1 MRPWCNFQI
10 QKPPDMDAIKPALD
24 ALICAYKVYFA
35 GAPGMPNDDVLI
47 DYMLCQIQNA
57 PAAKQLGQT
66 LDEKSVA
73 GFIKPSALI
82 ALVQCALEVKQL
94 RRRLADSKKEADIAW
109 NLIGSAG
116 RIIRG
121 KKGTAHVRYS
131 AALYELGLIGEK
143 HGQDRSDPKYQE
155 AAERYYFLRTGG
167 YEFHK
172 GELINFDPCGHD
184 DSVATVMDEFNVE
197 DWGSL
202 ERAWRRIDR
211 REALAGSKR
220 DKIQPSYDAE
230 VFPVK

>member
-1 MRPWCNFQI
+1 
-10 QKPPDMDAIKPALD
+10 MDVIKPALN

-35 GAPGMPNDDVLI
+35 SAPGMPNDDVLI
-47 DYMLCQIQNA
+47 DYMVRQIQN
-57 PAAKQLGQT
+57 PAAAKKLGQT
-66 LDEKSVA
+66 LDEKSVD

-94 RRRLADSKKEADIAW
+94 RRRLADSEKEADIAW
-109 NLIGSAG
+109 NLIGGAG
-116 RIIRG
+116 RIIQ
-121 KKGTAHVRYS
+121 KKEGTAHKRYS
-131 AALYELGLIGEK
+131 GALYELGLIGEK
-143 HGQDRSDPKYQE
+143 SGQDRSDSKHKD
-155 AAERYYFLRTGG
+155 AADRYFFLRTGG

-202 ERAWRRIDR
+202 ERTWRRK
-211 REALAGSKR
+211 G
-220 DKIQPSYDAE
+220 IQVSYDAE

>member
-47 DYMLCQIQNA
+47 DYMVRQIQNPA
-57 PAAKQLGQT
+57 AAKQLGQT
-66 LDEKSVA
+66 LDEKSVD

-116 RIIRG
+116 RIIQ
-121 KKGTAHVRYS
+121 KKEGTAHKRYS
-131 AALYELGLIGEK
+131 DALYELGLIGEK
-143 HGQDRSDPKYQE
+143 HGQDRSDSKHQE
-155 AAERYYFLRTGG
+155 AADRYYSLRTGG
-167 YEFHK
+167 HK
-172 GELINFDPCGHD
+172 RHNGESIHVDARNHD
-184 DSVATVMDEFNVE
+184 DSVTAVMNEFNVR
-197 DWGSL
+197 DWESL
-202 ERAWRRIDR
+202 ERTWRRK
-211 REALAGSKR
+211 G
-220 DKIQPSYDAE
+220 IQVSYDAE